1 MSGMRRYPDG
11 PGHVPEMHMY
21 HESGDAMRIV
31 RMISTYLIIILSV
44 VGIGSYPPI
53 V

>member
-1 MSGMRRYPDG
+1 MPRNA
-11 PGHVPEMHMY
+11 HQK
-21 HESGDAMRIV
+21 ESGDAMRFLRTV
-31 RMISTYLIIILSV
+31 STYLIIILSV